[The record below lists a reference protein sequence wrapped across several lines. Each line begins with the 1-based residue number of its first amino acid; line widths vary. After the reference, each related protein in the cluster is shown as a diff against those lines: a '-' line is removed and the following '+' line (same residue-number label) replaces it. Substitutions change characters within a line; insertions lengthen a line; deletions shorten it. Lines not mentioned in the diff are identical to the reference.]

1 MSGNRRLDHPTLS
14 THPLSHI
21 TTGSTNIP
29 LLFLPWA
36 NQRTLHLLR
45 TMTPCLQQATLSRN
59 YTSLFILY
67 LHHYLSTSLL
77 SRMLEDPAFQ
87 SVVSWGPQGDCFVV
101 KVCHSPTLQS
111 SLSLLILTVTSKDMN
126 EFTKSILPRMFKH
139 SNFASFVRQL
149 NKYDFHK
156 VKNTDDNQFGE
167 HVRLLS
173 LSQKSRLNPYL
184 I

>member
-36 NQRTLHLLR
+36 NQRTLHLLH

-59 YTSLFILY
+59 YTSLFTLY
-67 LHHYLSTSLL
+67 LHHYIAISLF
-77 SRMLEDPAFQ
+77 RMLEDPAFQ

-111 SLSLLILTVTSKDMN
+111 SLSPHPHRHIQGH
-126 EFTKSILPRMFKH
+126 ERI
-139 SNFASFVRQL
+139 
-149 NKYDFHK
+149 HK
-156 VKNTDDNQFGE
+156 VYPSSNVQTLQLCFLRSSIE
-167 HVRLLS
+167 QVRLSQSQEHRWQPIRRTRTFTLS
-173 LSQKSRLNPYL
+173 LSKIPS
-184 I
+184 